1 MDWVDELFEEG
12 GQATALS
19 DNQRYY
25 LYGLLDTSSISEE
38 RRGFYESEIA
48 NASEVDY
55 YGLLITLQNN
65 QPCPI
70 RSGRNYSQTDIK
82 QHLSKLTGND

>member
-12 GQATALS
+12 GQTTALS
-19 DNQRYY
+19 DNQRDY

-38 RRGFYESEIA
+38 RRYFYESEIA

-55 YGLLITLQNN
+55 YGLLIILQNN

-70 RSGRNYSQTDIK
+70 QSGRNYSQTDIK